1 MYIAC
6 DACIWYSSIR
16 SRAWFVPGVLF
27 LLGIKDIPKNRIG
40 SNIKIDNA
48 ATENGAAIAIDA
60 PPSEQNLEAISFTLE
75 DYVDA
80 EEEAKQEAHA
90 DVAEAFRTPTKTQ
103 WNEFLW
109 GIRTEVV
116 TQAEAAT
123 QGRTTKVLLAEDAAN
138 TYPRPFP
145 RVLKVGDRVS
155 FDIRNQVVGLL
166 ARCGEVA
173 RITNEYIYIENDYI
187 GQTHRYTKRST
198 EKCGIVLITD
208 HPF

>member
-1 MYIAC
+1 M
-6 DACIWYSSIR
+6 
-16 SRAWFVPGVLF
+16 FPGAPLF
-27 LLGIKDIPKNRIG
+27 NSQENFEALHAYLAG
-40 SNIKIDNA
+40 
-48 ATENGAAIAIDA
+48 NGAAIAVDA
-60 PPSEQNLEAISFTLE
+60 PPSEQNLEAISFTLT

-80 EEEAKQEAHA
+80 KEEAKQEAHA
-90 DVAEAFRTPTKTQ
+90 DVAEAYRTPTGTQ
-103 WNEFLW
+103 WNEFLR

-116 TQAEAAT
+116 TQAEATA
-123 QGRTTKVLLAEDAAN
+123 QGRTAEVLLAEDAAN

-187 GQTHRYTKRST
+187 GQTHRYTKRRYKEVWYCPNYRSS
-198 EKCGIVLITD
+198 
-208 HPF
+208 F